1 MEKLKDRRQINLYVF
16 LFAITYMISY
26 ITRINYGAVISE
38 MQSATGFSKSL
49 LSVAVTGSFITY
61 GAGQIVSGVLGD
73 KISPKRLVTI
83 GLILTVVMN
92 FLIPICQN
100 PYQMAVVWSVNGFAQ
115 SFMWP
120 PIVKIMSSALS
131 AEEYSKGVTKVSWGS
146 SAGTIIVYLISPL
159 LIHNFGWRA
168 VFVFSAIMGSIMIV
182 IWNKFACDVKVS
194 SEKKKEE
201 RTQEKRNLLFVP
213 VMIFIMVAIVL
224 MGMLR
229 DGATTWMP
237 SYISDTY
244 KLSNEI
250 SILTTVIIPI
260 ASTICFSIAAKLY
273 ATRIT
278 NPMVCAGLFFG
289 IGALSSVGLSLC
301 GGMSAGLSIVLF
313 ALLIGC
319 MHSVNLILVC
329 MLPNFFEHTGKVST
343 ASGVLNSCTYIGSAV
358 STYGIAVLSD
368 MFGWGATI
376 SIWLA
381 IAVGGTAI
389 CFVLKKPWQKYKEN
403 L

>member
-1 MEKLKDRRQINLYVF
+1 MGKLKDRRQIDLYVL
-16 LFAITYMISY
+16 LFAVTYMISY

-49 LSVAVTGSFITY
+49 LSVAVTGSFVTY

-83 GLILTVVMN
+83 GLVLTVIMN
-92 FLIPICQN
+92 FLVPVCKN

-120 PIVKIMSSALS
+120 PIVKIMSSALT

-168 VFVFSAIMGSIMIV
+168 VFIFSAIMGSIMIV
-182 IWNKFACDVKVS
+182 FWNKFACDVELAPK
-194 SEKKKEE
+194 EKEARAEE
-201 RTQEKRNLLFVP
+201 KQNLLFVP
-213 VMIFIMVAIVL
+213 VMIIIMVAIVL

-260 ASTICFSIAAKLY
+260 SSTICFSVAAKLY
-273 ATRIT
+273 ATRIK

-368 MFGWGATI
+368 MFGWGTTI

-381 IAVGGTAI
+381 IAISGTAI
-389 CFVLKKPWQKYKEN
+389 CFALKKPWQKYKEKI
-403 L
+403 